1 MSTIAADPITFSRS
15 FTGYNRQQ
23 VDDFVK
29 NMRQYAAQ
37 LELRA
42 VEAESRL
49 KSRDTELAETQQQL
63 SAARTSDIPARLEQ
77 ILELAHEEA
86 DDIRQKARL
95 NANQVSE
102 QAVRDA
108 ELLLADASAWLADV
122 ERETTRLSTI
132 RENYL
137 DDLRNL
143 GSRITQMTESYGND
157 EGDSDDHA
165 APTQELEHEP
175 STRQFDAGATV
186 SH

>member
-102 QAVRDA
+102 QAV
-108 ELLLADASAWLADV
+108 
-122 ERETTRLSTI
+122 
-132 RENYL
+132 
-137 DDLRNL
+137 
-143 GSRITQMTESYGND
+143 
-157 EGDSDDHA
+157 
-165 APTQELEHEP
+165 
-175 STRQFDAGATV
+175 
-186 SH
+186 